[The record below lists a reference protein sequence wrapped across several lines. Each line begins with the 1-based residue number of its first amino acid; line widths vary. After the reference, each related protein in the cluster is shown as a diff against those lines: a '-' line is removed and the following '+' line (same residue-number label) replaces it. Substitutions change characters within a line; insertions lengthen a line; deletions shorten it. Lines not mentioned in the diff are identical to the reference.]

1 MAARLDSR
9 RGRWPVRRD
18 NRGPMAVR
26 RDSRDPMVA
35 LRDSRVHMAGLPAR
49 DRGPMA
55 VRRDSRDLMAV
66 RLVRAREDLPA
77 RPVSRVPVRQ
87 DRDRAAD
94 MDGPPVRLE
103 RVLSLADSVTGIR
116 AERDPE
122 TGRLNW
128 LPLWK
133 RNVSPTMIQTR
144 RTTSVSTIRSM

>member
-1 MAARLDSR
+1 MMSTQYRCK
-9 RGRWPVRRD
+9 
-18 NRGPMAVR
+18 
-26 RDSRDPMVA
+26 
-35 LRDSRVHMAGLPAR
+35 RVNMQDFNPIYSEKLYIQIYNQLHDAIVSGKYRVGDKLPSEKELCT
-49 DRGPMA
+49 MFN
-55 VRRDSRDLMAV
+55 
-66 RLVRAREDLPA
+66 
-77 RPVSRVPVRQ
+77 VSRVPVRQ